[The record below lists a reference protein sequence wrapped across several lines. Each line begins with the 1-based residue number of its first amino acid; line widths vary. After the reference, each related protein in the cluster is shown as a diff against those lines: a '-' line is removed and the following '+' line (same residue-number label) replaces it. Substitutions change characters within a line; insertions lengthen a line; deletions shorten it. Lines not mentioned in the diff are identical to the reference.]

1 MGEGVA
7 APPPRPRAERQ
18 SVGRD
23 AAGGKRPRNRRV
35 LEALT
40 AIAANSV
47 PDVEAVFGSTYPAG
61 ADPCGADWGGLHG
74 GCEDD
79 ADRHSART
87 SRGGGDPQG
96 RTRFPPCLF
105 WFVRGDRAA
114 CHHKRSGGSAPPKVA
129 MAKPN
134 ISACSAERS
143 GSERREANVFRGT
156 PHWSDTDENSSQGS
170 RRAKSSRARSLDR

>member
-7 APPPRPRAERQ
+7 APPRPRAKRQ

-40 AIAANSV
+40 AIAANSE
-47 PDVEAVFGSTYPAG
+47 PDVEAGFGSIYPAG

-114 CHHKRSGGSAPPKVA
+114 CHHKRSARETSRPVA
-129 MAKPN
+129 LHP
-134 ISACSAERS
+134 R
-143 GSERREANVFRGT
+143 GSEMGHTECNMRV
-156 PHWSDTDENSSQGS
+156 
-170 RRAKSSRARSLDR
+170 